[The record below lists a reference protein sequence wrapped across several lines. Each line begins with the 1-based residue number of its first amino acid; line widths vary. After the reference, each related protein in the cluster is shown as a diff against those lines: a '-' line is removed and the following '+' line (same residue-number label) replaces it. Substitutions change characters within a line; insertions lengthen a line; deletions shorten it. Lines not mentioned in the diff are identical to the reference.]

1 MATSPMTSLPG
12 GPTFAPLPR
21 VPEAAPAPTVATSG
35 WRRALPLLQGAKV
48 TLRELQASDAA
59 SLHAML
65 TTEEVTRFISPPPT
79 TVEGFERFITCM
91 IQQRQEGRAMCFGI
105 VPHGLTVAVGII
117 QVRYLDGGSTAEW
130 GFALGSPFWGTGLFV
145 DGAREV
151 LAFLFTQTDLQRLE
165 ARAAVPNGRGNGAL
179 KKLGSVAEGVLRAGL
194 RRGPDVLDQVMWS
207 MLREDWLAIATP
219 VSCVVH

>member
-1 MATSPMTSLPG
+1 MESTQSIPG

-21 VPEAAPAPTVATSG
+21 VPDAVPRPTVVGTSG
-35 WRRALPLLQGAKV
+35 WRQALPLLQGSTV
-48 TLRELQASDAA
+48 TLREVQASDAA

-79 TVEGFERFITCM
+79 TVEGFERFIACM
-91 IQQRQEGRAMCFGI
+91 IRQREEGRAMCFGI
-105 VPHGLTVAVGII
+105 VPRGFTVAVGII
-117 QVRYLDGGSTAEW
+117 QVRYLDGGDTAEW

-151 LAFLFTQTDLQRLE
+151 LAFLFTHTDLQRLE